1 MILTCKQ
8 LVRRVTDARE
18 GRLSPLDR
26 AGYKLHLLRCRHC
39 RAYVAQMDA
48 VVEALRGAGP
58 DETAPAE
65 LHAALARAFRDHKR

>member
-18 GRLSPLDR
+18 GRLSAFDR

-48 VVEALRGAGP
+48 VVAALHGAAP
-58 DETAPAE
+58 DPSVTPELRAE
-65 LHAALARAFRDHKR
+65 LVRLFRDRKP

>member
-26 AGYKLHLLRCRHC
+26 AGYTLHLLRCRHC
-39 RAYVAQMDA
+39 RTYVAQMDA
-48 VVEALRGAGP
+48 VVEALQGGR
-58 DETAPAE
+58 DEKKAPPE
-65 LHAALARAFRDHKR
+65 LHAALARAFAERKP

>member
-26 AGYKLHLLRCRHC
+26 AGYALHLLRCRHC
-39 RAYVAQMDA
+39 RRYVAQMDA
-48 VVEALRGAGP
+48 VVEALHG
-58 DETAPAE
+58 APAEKAPPE
-65 LHAALARAFRDHKR
+65 LHAALARAFAERKP